1 MIQNENDNI
10 IFEDQPFLKNYSVNV
25 SWQNVPTSFPV
36 HWHTYGEIIW
46 AMKDGL
52 TFSIQGQNYHLLKN
66 DILFVWPG
74 ELHSTVKADTAS
86 HLIVQFSNSL
96 LSGTPEMAMLLNR
109 ILSMHHISSSAS
121 GTPSAEI
128 IYYMGEIQKIYSL
141 EKPLIDT
148 RLCLSLIHILLSLY
162 DYCIECTLSPSSES
176 PAHRLHTIQSI
187 TKACCY
193 IAENCQKNLTLEEVA
208 EYAGISK
215 FHFSRSFKEYT
226 QTSFCDYLAIQRIQ
240 KAIILFENPEI
251 SIAEAAF
258 QSGFGSIASFNRCFR
273 KYKNCTPS
281 SYRNLLANPR

>member
-1 MIQNENDNI
+1 MINTENENI
-10 IFEDQPFLKNYSVNV
+10 LFENQNFARNYSVNV
-25 SWQNVPTSFPV
+25 SWKNVPTFFPV

-46 AMKDGL
+46 AMKDDL
-52 TFSIQGQNYHLLKN
+52 IFSIQGQNYRLLKN
-66 DILFVWPG
+66 DILFIWPG
-74 ELHSTVKADTAS
+74 ELHSTVQADAAS

-109 ILSMHHISSSAS
+109 ILSVHHISSDADR
-121 GTPSAEI
+121 TPAAEI
-128 IYYMGEIQKIYSL
+128 IHYMGEIQKIFSL

-148 RLCLSLIHILLSLY
+148 RLCLSLTHILLSLY
-162 DYCIECTLSPSSES
+162 DYCTECTAFPSSEN

-193 IAENCQKNLTLEEVA
+193 ITENCQKNLTLEEVA

-215 FHFSRSFKEYT
+215 YHFSRSFKEYT

-240 KAIILFENPEI
+240 KAIILFENPGI

-281 SYRNLLANPR
+281 SYRDLLANPH